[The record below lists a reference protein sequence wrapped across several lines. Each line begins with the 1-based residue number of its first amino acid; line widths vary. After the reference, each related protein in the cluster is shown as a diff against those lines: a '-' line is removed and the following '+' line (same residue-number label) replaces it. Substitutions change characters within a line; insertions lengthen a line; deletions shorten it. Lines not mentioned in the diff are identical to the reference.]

1 MDEILEGI
9 RKAFHQSFGT
19 EAEAVTLDTSPED
32 VEGWDSLGH
41 VRLAQN
47 LERVFELSFE
57 VEEIME
63 MEDVAEIH
71 RILSQKKV
79 G

>member
-1 MDEILEGI
+1 MDETLEGI
-9 RKAFHQSFGT
+9 RKAFQQSFGT
-19 EAEAVTLDTSPED
+19 EAGTVTLDTSPED

-41 VRLAQN
+41 VRLAHN
-47 LERVFELSFE
+47 LEQIFELRFE

-71 RILSQKKV
+71 RIISQKKS